1 MNREIIEV
9 LYEDY
14 IEEAGSRQDGL
25 HAKWR
30 KISADL
36 DQKLAA
42 GTLTTMDLAKYEEV
56 VSHAAFHAGYT
67 AAVET
72 EVE

>member
-1 MNREIIEV
+1 MNSERIEA

-36 DQKLAA
+36 DRKLAA
-42 GTLTTMDLAKYEEV
+42 GMLTAMDLAKYEEA
-56 VSHAAFHAGYT
+56 VSRAAFHAGYS

-72 EVE
+72 EAE